1 MNLQEKVKNLPLS
14 PGVYLMKDSKGQILY
29 VGKAKSL
36 KKRVQ
41 SYFQNSK
48 GHSPKVKKLVTHL
61 KDFDYILTDTE
72 FDAFMLECHL
82 IKEIKPMYNRMM
94 KSPQSFIYLVIN
106 LNKKVPSFEI
116 SYEPIE
122 KENELIFGP
131 FTSRGTVERA
141 ITGIKEC
148 FKINCGHSSIKN
160 SACLNYSL
168 GTCNGVCLGGS
179 AIDEYN
185 LVIDRVI
192 RFLSRTDINL
202 LEEMEAMML
211 AASEQF
217 DFEAAA
223 KYRDWIDIVKS
234 LLNKEKVIEFTEE
247 NNHII
252 TIEKLENNQFKY
264 FLINRTQILQS
275 ELVQIHDNSFDQ
287 LVDQIHSN
295 ALTNFKSVNDPSSLD
310 VSRDEID
317 EAQIIYSYLKSNNC
331 KYLIVPK
338 RWLSSKSTKLQKEL
352 QKLINSFK

>member
-61 KDFDYILTDTE
+61 KDFDYLLTDTE

-122 KENELIFGP
+122 SENVLIFGP
-131 FTSRGTVERA
+131 FTSRSTVERA
-141 ITGIKEC
+141 VTGIKEC
-148 FKINCGHSSIKN
+148 FKINCGHLAVKN

-179 AIDEYN
+179 ALEEYN
-185 LVIDRVI
+185 LIIDKVI
-192 RFLSRTDINL
+192 RFLNRTDMSL
-202 LEEMEAMML
+202 LEEMEQLML
-211 AASEQF
+211 TASEQF

-223 KYRDWIDIVKS
+223 KYRDWIEMVKS
-234 LLNKEKVIEFTEE
+234 LTNKEKLIEFTEQ
-247 NNHII
+247 NHNII
-252 TIEKLENNQFKY
+252 TLEQLENNKFKY
-264 FLINRTQILQS
+264 FLIHRTQILHC
-275 ELVQIHDNSFDQ
+275 ELVNIEADSFDQ
-287 LVDQIHSN
+287 LIEQLYSN
-295 ALTNFKSVNDPSSLD
+295 SLDYFKNNHVQSSKD

-317 EAQIIYSYLKSNNC
+317 EAQIIYSYLNSKNC
-331 KYLIVPK
+331 KHLIVPK
-338 RWLSSKSTKLQKEL
+338 RWLNLTSTKLKKEL
-352 QKLINSFK
+352 QKLVNFYI

>member
-1 MNLQEKVKNLPLS
+1 
-14 PGVYLMKDSKGQILY
+14 MKDSKGQILY

-61 KDFDYILTDTE
+61 KDFDYLLTDTE

-122 KENELIFGP
+122 SENVLIFGP
-131 FTSRGTVERA
+131 FTSRSTVERA

-148 FKINCGHSSIKN
+148 FKINCGHLAVKN

-168 GTCNGVCLGGS
+168 GTCNGVCLGES
-179 AIDEYN
+179 ALEEYN
-185 LVIDRVI
+185 MIINKVI
-192 RFLSRTDINL
+192 RFLERTDMSL
-202 LEEMEAMML
+202 LEEMEKLML

-223 KYRDWIDIVKS
+223 KYRDWIEMVKS
-234 LLNKEKVIEFTEE
+234 LISKEKLIEFTEQ
-247 NNHII
+247 NHNII
-252 TIEKLENNQFKY
+252 TIEQLENNKFKY
-264 FLINRTQILQS
+264 FLIHRTQILHCDI
-275 ELVQIHDNSFDQ
+275 VQIKEAFDQ
-287 LVDQIHSN
+287 LIDQLYSN
-295 ALTNFKSVNDPSSLD
+295 SLNFFKNINDKSFTD

-317 EAQIIYSYLKSNNC
+317 EAQIIYSYLNSNNC
-331 KYLIVPK
+331 KHLIVPK
-338 RWLSSKSTKLQKEL
+338 RWLNPTSTKLTKEL
-352 QKLINSFK
+352 QKLVNFFV

>member
-61 KDFDYILTDTE
+61 KDFDYLLTDTE

-122 KENELIFGP
+122 SENVLIFGP
-131 FTSRGTVERA
+131 FTSRSTIERA
-141 ITGIKEC
+141 VTGIKEC
-148 FKINCGHSSIKN
+148 FKINCGHLAVKN

-179 AIDEYN
+179 ALEEYN
-185 LVIDRVI
+185 MIIDKVI
-192 RFLSRTDINL
+192 RFLNRTDMSL
-202 LEEMEAMML
+202 LEEMEKLML
-211 AASEQF
+211 SASEQF

-223 KYRDWIDIVKS
+223 KYRDWIEMVKS
-234 LLNKEKVIEFTEE
+234 LINKEKLIEFTEK
-247 NNHII
+247 NHNII
-252 TIEKLENNQFKY
+252 TIEQLENNKFKY
-264 FLINRTQILQS
+264 FLIHRTQILHC
-275 ELVQIHDNSFDQ
+275 ELVEIEDDSFDQ
-287 LVDQIHSN
+287 LIKQIYSN
-295 ALTNFKSVNDPSSLD
+295 SLDYFKYNNNQSSID

-317 EAQIIYSYLKSNNC
+317 EAQIIYSYLNSMNC
-331 KYLIVPK
+331 KHLIVPK
-338 RWLSSKSTKLQKEL
+338 RWLSHTSTKFTKEL
-352 QKLINSFK
+352 QKLVNFS